1 MYRHFLIERYMYIYL
16 FKDSDVSYTIVAKIV
31 YCYSGNIEYD
41 LLWCEHAYH
50 VNISIFLMI
59 IVKS

>member
-1 MYRHFLIERYMYIYL
+1 MYIYL
-16 FKDSDVSYTIVAKIV
+16 FKYSDVSYTIVAKIV